1 MVPTLLKSANFRE
14 TRMRVRTDPLTL
26 AVALG
31 LLGPTALQEGGML
44 EVHPD
49 DAEEL
54 VRMSTDVSPG
64 ASAAADVAAGLT
76 VAPDVP
82 ETVSYEVNLDG
93 PEMGAAE
100 E

>member
-1 MVPTLLKSANFRE
+1 
-14 TRMRVRTDPLTL
+14 MRVRTDPLTL

-54 VRMSTDVSPG
+54 VRAAVDVEPPPG
-64 ASAAADVAAGLT
+64 LLSAID
-76 VAPDVP
+76 PDAP

>member
-1 MVPTLLKSANFRE
+1 
-14 TRMRVRTDPLTL
+14 MRVRTDPLTL

-31 LLGPTALQEGGML
+31 LLGPTVLSEGGML

-54 VRMSTDVSPG
+54 VRVATDVE
-64 ASAAADVAAGLT
+64 
-76 VAPDVP
+76 APPPAPSTLD
-82 ETVSYEVNLDG
+82 TVSYEVNLDG